1 MDIDVTFGCISLS
14 VLLSMTDR
22 PLFYLFVLF
31 FNSSLFYSNGVS
43 KIYPEGFGHIKLKCQ
58 VMGCVFL
65 TKSKCCISCS
75 FSESLS
81 GEIVTS
87 FKILHLSNIALS
99 KRSAVNCTISNCG
112 QYIVPFPKASV
123 MQYSSL
129 TIKKYFCIYLFGFLK
144 LRNEESLLYFL
155 QR

>member
-14 VLLSMTDR
+14 VLLSMTNR
-22 PLFYLFVLF
+22 PLWFFFCFVCFY
-31 FNSSLFYSNGVS
+31 SSLFYSDGVS
-43 KIYPEGFGHIKLKCQ
+43 KIYPESFGHINLKCQ
-58 VMGCVFL
+58 AMGCVFL

-99 KRSAVNCTISNCG
+99 KKSAVNCTISDCG
-112 QYIVPFPKASV
+112 QYVIPVPKASA

-129 TIKKYFCIYLFGFLK
+129 TIKKYFCIYLLGFLK
-144 LRNEESLLYFL
+144 LRNE
-155 QR
+155 